1 MFVLS
6 LIFFKAF
13 LLCLSWSSSIDFLL
27 FHLYPRICSLS
38 SICLFFFAFW
48 AAATIQTLLAPFA
61 FPFPFLLPS
70 GKESQFEGVEIK
82 AEDLIELIE
91 RNYIRA
97 E

>member
-1 MFVLS
+1 MTFSYFIYILESAHYLVSAFFV
-6 LIFFKAF
+6 
-13 LLCLSWSSSIDFLL
+13 
-27 FHLYPRICSLS
+27 
-38 SICLFFFAFW
+38 FAFW